1 MVLWD
6 EGSEMCDAFRPDRDG
21 GVRANR
27 LGPRPRGGTHRSLH
41 DAGAAHP
48 GYGCRARRGARGP
61 SLRLLAE
68 MSGAVYV
75 STIRYWRQ
83 QPDYDLRQNFAR
95 AARFV
100 AEAIS
105 AHETPAR

>member
-1 MVLWD
+1 MI
-6 EGSEMCDAFRPDRDG
+6 
-21 GVRANR
+21 
-27 LGPRPRGGTHRSLH
+27 
-41 DAGAAHP
+41 
-48 GYGCRARRGARGP
+48 
-61 SLRLLAE
+61 
-68 MSGAVYV
+68 GAVYV

>member
-1 MVLWD
+1 MTAEFERTFSAPDLVAEHTALFTTQVL
-6 EGSEMCDAFRPDRDG
+6 RI
-21 GVRANR
+21 
-27 LGPRPRGGTHRSLH
+27 LGPGAERGEVREDL
-41 DAGAAHP
+41 P
-48 GYGCRARRGARGP
+48 
-61 SLRLLAE
+61 LRFLAE
-68 MSGAVYV
+68 MIGAVYV